1 MVKKYLGNGA
11 FIYPSI
17 TLHETNSRKI
27 ELEKPPG
34 FHKRKII
41 LNEKLD
47 DEYRILITDD
57 GFVCPILPDRKKTLE
72 FLNVLFATL
81 DTKFHSARFI
91 NRMDLTSF
99 EWEENSDIVDINR
112 VIHSQSLRNNFE
124 ERRDNE
130 SSFSHWSTLPRI
142 PIDKSMM
149 KALSNVAYR
158 FYKNSKFKEDML
170 MIGESWGLAFDEMYT
185 ASFLFSWM
193 IIENFL
199 EQLWVLHVNTLQ
211 RTKNEKSSLKN
222 HNSWTA
228 SNYIEVFSMIG
239 QLDKKGYQ
247 CLTKLRKIRNGIVHD
262 RKKVGKKE
270 SLDCLEVSIVMLYN
284 RLNQINP
291 FEDVELKQIT
301 SNDS

>member
-1 MVKKYLGNGA
+1 MVKIHLGNGA

-17 TLHETNSRKI
+17 TLHETNSRET
-27 ELEKPPG
+27 ELGKPPG

-41 LNEKLD
+41 LNEKLG
-47 DEYRILITDD
+47 EGYRILITDD

-81 DTKFHSARFI
+81 DTKFQAARFI
-91 NRMDLTSF
+91 TLVDLSSF
-99 EWEENSDIVDINR
+99 QWEENSDIVEINR
-112 VIHSQSLRNNFE
+112 SMNLRSLRSNFE

-130 SSFSHWSTLPRI
+130 SSFSHWSVIPRT
-142 PIDKSMM
+142 PMDESLL
-149 KALSNVAYR
+149 KALSHVAYR
-158 FYKNSKFKEDML
+158 FYKNPKFKDDML
-170 MIGESWGLAFDEMYT
+170 LIGESWGLAFDEMFT

-199 EQLWVLHVNTLQ
+199 EQLWEEHVNSLE
-211 RTKNEKSSLKN
+211 RTKDEKNSLKN

-239 QLDKKGYQ
+239 TLNNDGYQ
-247 CLTKLRKIRNGIVHD
+247 CLTKLRKIRNKVVHEK
-262 RKKVGKKE
+262 KKVGNKE
-270 SLDCLEVSIVMLYN
+270 AWGCLEVSIRMLYN

-291 FEDVELKQIT
+291 FEDVELKLT
-301 SNDS
+301 KN